1 MLTAREIEVLQ
12 AITNGLSNSEVAE
25 QLHLSVETVK
35 SHSKAILLKL
45 GARDRTQAVVLG
57 LQAGLVKMPEG

>member
-12 AITNGLSNSEVAE
+12 AITNGSSNSEVAE

-35 SHSKAILLKL
+35 SHRKAILLKL
-45 GARDRTQAVVLG
+45 AARDRTQAVVLG

>member
-12 AITNGLSNSEVAE
+12 AITNGLNNAEVAE

>member
-12 AITNGLSNSEVAE
+12 AITDGLSNAEVAD
-25 QLHLSVETVK
+25 QLQLSLETVK

-57 LQAGLVKMPEG
+57 LQAGLVQLPEP

>member
-12 AITNGLSNSEVAE
+12 AITNGLSNSEVAK
-25 QLHLSVETVK
+25 QLNLSVETVK
-35 SHSKAILLKL
+35 SHSKAILRKL

>member
-1 MLTAREIEVLQ
+1 MLTTRETEVLQ

-35 SHSKAILLKL
+35 CHTKAILLKL

-57 LQAGLVKMPEG
+57 LQAGLVKLPEQ